1 MKSKTVG
8 VIILSVYVCIITI
21 IALLHTLRCD
31 QDHSTTESV
40 SSSGIN
46 STKTTININITI
58 TATTNSDFAT
68 NSTTSSS
75 TTNST
80 ATFSTSTTT
89 TTKSSATITQNRC
102 IYSDFAFQQRIVG
115 GVEAESNIP
124 WQVLIFINNEFMC
137 GGTILDQMTILSAA
151 HCFEKPYSPSI
162 ILAGSTNYVNA
173 SEDSYQVSY

>member
-1 MKSKTVG
+1 M
-8 VIILSVYVCIITI
+8 
-21 IALLHTLRCD
+21 
-31 QDHSTTESV
+31 
-40 SSSGIN
+40 SSPSGIN
-46 STKTTININITI
+46 STKTTITINITI
-58 TATTNSDFAT
+58 TATTNS
-68 NSTTSSS
+68 TTSTS

-80 ATFSTSTTT
+80 TTTFSTSTTTKTT

-102 IYSDFAFQQRIVG
+102 IYPDFASQQRIVG

-162 ILAGSTNYVNA
+162 ILALSLIHI
-173 SEDSYQVSY
+173 